1 MINAISGESGFRMN
15 VASAR
20 RVNPEVSLAKGAA
33 MLPAS
38 LPGLER
44 RRLQAYLAIMLG
56 DIAMLLAAFT
66 LGGYLYLG
74 RAGIEMGWVL
84 GQLVVP
90 LFLTVA
96 LYNNAYSLQTLTSA
110 GYGMTRA
117 LIALGLSSALVIF
130 VTFYTKSS
138 LEFSRVTFTL
148 GVLLSAF
155 ALPWLRAQMRAFV
168 RWRCGSAVLNELVI
182 ADGGPPVDMPWVR
195 QIDAEKLSIVPD
207 RSDPVALDRIGLLL
221 RNVDRV
227 IVSCPP
233 ERREAWAMI
242 FKGAGIDGEVLDD
255 TIVLL
260 GAKGAR
266 QVAGHGLLQV
276 SVGPLG
282 LRSRAMKRLFD
293 IVVATVAIVVISPVL
308 AVVALLVMM
317 EDGGPALFVQ
327 RRMGQGNTFFGMYKF
342 RSMSVGRNDDHG
354 ERSTSRGDD
363 RITRI
368 GRFIRRTSIDELPQ
382 LFNVLRGDMSIV
394 GPRPHAIGSQAGDKL
409 FWEVDSRYWL
419 RHALKPGMTGLA
431 QVRGLRG
438 ATDHESD
445 LAGRLNADL
454 EYLNGWSIW
463 RDITIFFATLRVVV
477 HDKAY

>member
-1 MINAISGESGFRMN
+1 MN
-15 VASAR
+15 VAPAS
-20 RVNPEVSLAKGAA
+20 RVDREVLLAKG
-33 MLPAS
+33 LPRIPAS

-44 RRLQAYLAIMLG
+44 RRLQAYLAIMVG
-56 DIAMLLAAFT
+56 DIAMLLCAFT
-66 LGGYLYLG
+66 AGGYVYLG
-74 RAGIEMGWVL
+74 SAGIAMGWVL

-96 LYNNAYSLQTLTSA
+96 LYNNAYSLQTLTNA

-138 LEFSRVTFTL
+138 LEFSRAAFTL
-148 GVLLSAF
+148 GVALSAA
-155 ALPWLRAQMRAFV
+155 ALPWLRAQMRSFV
-168 RWRCGSAVLNELVI
+168 RWRCGHTVLNELVI
-182 ADGGPPVDMPWVR
+182 ADGGPPVDLPMAR
-195 QIDAEKLSIVPD
+195 LIDAAKVGIAPD
-207 RSDPVALDRIGLLL
+207 RSDPVALDRIGSLL

-255 TIVLL
+255 TIVQL

-282 LRSRAMKRLFD
+282 LRSRTMKRLFD
-293 IVVATVAIVVISPVL
+293 VVVATGATLVLLPVFAI
-308 AVVALLVMM
+308 VALLVKL
-317 EDGGPALFVQ
+317 EDGGPVLFVQ

-342 RSMSVGRNDDHG
+342 RSMSVSGHDSLG
-354 ERSTSRGDD
+354 ERSTARDD
-363 RITRI
+363 ARVTRV

-382 LFNVLRGDMSIV
+382 LFNVLRGDMAIV

-409 FWEVDSRYWL
+409 FWEVDTRYWL